1 VTPAT
6 LGLHQPTGRSL
17 LHERIRG
24 RAEGICLGDAGLR
37 GKALYKVVS
46 VEQGVRRWQAHVKTT
61 AMGEPV
67 AGQPDT

>member
-24 RAEGICLGDAGLR
+24 RAEGICLGEAGPR
-37 GKALYKVVS
+37 GKALYKVASIRQRVK
-46 VEQGVRRWQAHVKTT
+46 RWWAHIKTAAT
-61 AMGEPV
+61 REPA
-67 AGQPDT
+67 AGQLNT